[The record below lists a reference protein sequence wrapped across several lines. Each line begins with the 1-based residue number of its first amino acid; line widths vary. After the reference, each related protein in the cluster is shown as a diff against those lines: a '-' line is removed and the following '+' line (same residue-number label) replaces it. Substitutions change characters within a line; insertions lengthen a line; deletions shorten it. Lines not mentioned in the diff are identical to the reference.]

1 MGINHSTAK
10 SFFFAFSGIKEA
22 IKKEPNLKIH
32 LTLAVIVLVAA
43 YFLNFSPNE
52 WLILAFTVALVIIF
66 ELLNTALESVIN
78 LVSPE
83 VKPEARAAKDISAA
97 MVLVAAILAA
107 FVGVLLFV
115 PKILNLFGQNVY

>member
-1 MGINHSTAK
+1 MGVNHSTVK
-10 SFFFAFSGIKEA
+10 SFSFAFSGIKEA

-52 WLILAFTVALVIIF
+52 WLILTFTVALVIIF

-83 VKPEARAAKDISAA
+83 VKPEARVAKDISAA
-97 MVLVAAILAA
+97 MVLVAAILAV
-107 FVGVLLFV
+107 FVGALLFV